1 MTLGGAVS
9 RRART
14 LTGFLLVWAWGS
26 VRAQSPAPS
35 PAHAASAGPT
45 ETPTRF
51 EASFFGSFTRYDQAF
66 RLKNTIGG
74 GARIGYLI
82 TPNFELEV
90 EALLEAPQ
98 TPAGSP
104 SEVSPIFGGGS
115 LILNVP
121 ASSALTFYGAAG
133 YTRQD
138 FGGSAPYRFSDG
150 GPHGALGA
158 RIFLNPHVAIR
169 AEGRE
174 IYVPSSNST
183 FGSSA
188 FHFVASLGLS
198 FFQAGTPVHLK
209 DSDGD
214 GVADKYDKCPNT
226 PAGAVVDKAGC
237 PIDSDKDGVP
247 DGIDKCA
254 NTPVGAT
261 VDATGCPIDTDKDGV
276 ADGIDKCPNTPVGA
290 TVDAAGCPT
299 DTDSDGVV
307 DGVDKCPNTP
317 HGAVVHAPGC
327 PVDSDK
333 DGVPD
338 GIDKCPNTPAGAMVV
353 TLGCPLDTD
362 KDGVPDGIDKCPN
375 TPPGSKVDATGCPSL
390 PAIDSDGDG
399 VPDTLDKCPNTPRGM
414 AVDAKGCP
422 VLFQTQPAAPGAPPP
437 RPTYVLKGVT
447 FPSGKSVLTPQS
459 YATLDQVA
467 GVLIANP
474 DIRIEIAGY
483 TDNTGS
489 RMINVRLSAARA
501 FAVRAYLARKGV
513 APSRMT
519 AKGCGPA
526 EPVAPNT
533 TVAGRAQNRRVEL
546 HKLP

>member
-1 MTLGGAVS
+1 MSRRTRMLAGLLLLPGAV
-9 RRART
+9 
-14 LTGFLLVWAWGS
+14 G
-26 VRAQSPAPS
+26 AQAPAK
-35 PAHAASAGPT
+35 PAGGGGPT
-45 ETPTRF
+45 ETPIRF
-51 EASFFGSFTRYDQAF
+51 EASFFGSYTRYDHSF
-66 RLKNTIGG
+66 LLKNTVGG

-82 TPNFELEV
+82 TPNIEVEL

-98 TPAGSP
+98 TPTGSP

-115 LILNVP
+115 LILNLP
-121 ASSALTFYGAAG
+121 TSSSLTLYGAAG

-158 RIFLNPHVAIR
+158 RIFLSPHLALR

-198 FFQAGTPVHLK
+198 VFQAGSPVHLK
-209 DSDGD
+209 DADGD

-237 PIDSDKDGVP
+237 PVDSDKDGVPDGIDKCPTTPTGAAVDAVGCPIDSDKDGVP
-247 DGIDKCA
+247 DGIDKC
-254 NTPVGAT
+254 
-261 VDATGCPIDTDKDGV
+261 
-276 ADGIDKCPNTPVGA
+276 PNTPAGA
-290 TVDAAGCPT
+290 AVDAAGCPS
-299 DTDSDGVV
+299 DSDGDGVL

-317 HGAVVHAPGC
+317 HGAVVDPTGC

-338 GIDKCPNTPAGAMVV
+338 GIDKCPNTPAGAVV
-353 TLGCPLDTD
+353 DPMGCPVDSD
-362 KDGVPDGIDKCPN
+362 HDGVPDGIDKCPG
-375 TPPGSKVDATGCPSL
+375 TPPGTKVDATGCPSL
-390 PAIDSDGDG
+390 PALDSDADG
-399 VPDTLDKCPNTPRGM
+399 VPDTLDRCPNTPRGE

-422 VLFQTQPAAPGAPPP
+422 VLFRTEPPSPGAPPGARP
-437 RPTYVLKGVT
+437 RPTYVLKGVNFAT
-447 FPSGKSVLTPQS
+447 GKSVLTPQS

-467 GVLIANP
+467 AVLIANP
-474 DIRIEIAGY
+474 ELRIEIAGY
-483 TDNTGS
+483 TDATGS
-489 RMINVRLSAARA
+489 RLVNTRLSAARA

-513 APSRMT
+513 LPARMI
-519 AKGCGPA
+519 ARGYGPA

-533 TVAGRAQNRRVEL
+533 TAAGRAQNRRVEL

>member
-14 LTGFLLVWAWGS
+14 LTGLLLVWAWGS

-35 PAHAASAGPT
+35 PAHPASTGPT

-317 HGAVVHAPGC
+317 RGAVVDATGC
-327 PVDSDK
+327 PVDTDK

-338 GIDKCPNTPAGAMVV
+338 GIDKCPNTPAGAMVD

-519 AKGCGPA
+519 AKGYGPA